1 MDKNY
6 IADLIDRLRQ
16 SSTPPNLREEVIRVI
31 KHQQNMLQ
39 DVHNAARSGSLPATE
54 FISGVALGKPGYEPG
69 DIGF

>member
-39 DVHNAARSGSLPATE
+39 DVHNAARGGSLPAAV

-69 DIGF
+69 DVGF